1 MTDPNERQPTPL
13 IDFVIIKILATA
25 FLICLTLVQ
34 IVLLI
39 ILTALKCITYPI
51 EFVSGFVLDAKDMC
65 RESLEQDYD

>member
-1 MTDPNERQPTPL
+1 MPL